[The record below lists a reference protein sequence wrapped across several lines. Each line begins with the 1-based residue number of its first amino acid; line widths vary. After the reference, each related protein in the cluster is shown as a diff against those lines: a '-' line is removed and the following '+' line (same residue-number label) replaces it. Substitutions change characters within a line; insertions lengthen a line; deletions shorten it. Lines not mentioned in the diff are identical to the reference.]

1 MDSIV
6 SHSLTLRA
14 VRLCRSSPNCSI
26 RSPQLILF
34 SLGDSALF
42 FGVKENALALTLTPH
57 NPPIVIP
64 PAGGSFRY
72 DLDLVNGSDVTRTL
86 DIWVVLTGPGTNRIV
101 RQFSR
106 TLAPGGSLHR
116 SFTQRIPGSAGAG
129 TYSVTGNAGTFPA
142 AEVSNSFMF
151 EKQ

>member
-1 MDSIV
+1 MGISVAGGDLNGDGVGDLIV
-6 SHSLTLRA
+6 GA
-14 VRLCRSSPNCSI
+14 
-26 RSPQLILF
+26 PQF
-34 SLGDSALF
+34 ADGDPGYGAIF
-42 FGVKENALALTLTPH
+42 FGVKENALVLTLTPR

-72 DLDLVNGSDVTRTL
+72 NFDLVNGSDVIRTL

-106 TLAPGGSLHR
+106 TLAPGGSFQR
-116 SFTQRIPGSAGAG
+116 SFTQRIPGSARAG

-142 AEVSNSFMF
+142 AEVSDSFTF